1 MKNEGRKGS
10 RRRKRASRLMVAT
23 LRVLQ
28 RELPALRTVK
38 LRRRRLAAADD
49 AWATCELVGE
59 EEEEGEP
66 HYFLIEVDSRL
77 PEPAASWALLHELAH
92 VLSWQTGGPRDES
105 DHSPEWGLAMAR
117 LYGLWECLP

>member
-1 MKNEGRKGS
+1 MKKHNHDRT
-10 RRRKRASRLMVAT
+10 RASRRMVAT

-38 LRRRRLAAADD
+38 LRRRRLPDVED
-49 AWATCELVGE
+49 AWATCELVTE
-59 EEEEGEP
+59 EEEEDEP
-66 HYFLIEVDSRL
+66 AYFLISLDSRL

-92 VLSWQTGGPRDES
+92 VLSWQTGGPRDET

-117 LYGLWECLP
+117 LYALWELLP